1 MRTLILVL
9 IVSAVTLW
17 SSARAAAVESQRG
30 PFRAA
35 LERVE
40 RGAALDPQMR
50 QSFAAHPLLPWLE
63 YAELR
68 HRLERADQA
77 SVARMLATYP
87 DLAFAEPLRRAW
99 LRQLARRRDWPGVLH
114 HFREEAD
121 GNDIVLT
128 CHWLTARLSSGED
141 SAALNAAIAD
151 VWRHG
156 DSRPD
161 ACDPAFDALRSRGA
175 LTAELRWQRIE
186 RAADAGNPTLMRF
199 LARGLGADDKALA
212 EGYAGFIDSPDRRA
226 LAWPRNER
234 SRQIATLGLTRLA
247 RQDPAAGERL
257 LVELAPLQIGAVGEG
272 AVRYQVALWSAAS
285 YLPNAAQR
293 LAAVPQAAYDERL
306 HEWRVREA
314 LARSAW
320 AEALVAIE
328 RMGDAQ
334 RAEARWR
341 YLEARM
347 RDLLGE
353 PSAAAALFAR
363 LAEEPNYHGFLAA
376 DRLGRPYAL
385 CPLEVAADG
394 PLRERVKR
402 DPALLRAI
410 ELRAIDRLGWADLEW
425 RALLGRLDDEGRR
438 HAVAEALAA
447 RWYDRAVFSLAR
459 PEDQRY
465 YTLRFP
471 FAHRSTLRR
480 EARRH
485 GLDEAWVT
493 ALIRAESAWQPHA
506 RSSADARGLM
516 QLLPATGAATARQL
530 GLPWSGPDALYQ
542 PQTNIALGTG
552 YLASMLARHGG
563 QPYLATAAYNAG
575 PAPIGRW
582 LAQRPAHDIDLWVE
596 TIPFRETREYVG
608 RIMAFSVVYDWRLS
622 GKAVPLGARMRGE
635 TVSERRSFACPTP
648 SPGPASP
655 S

>member
-1 MRTLILVL
+1 MAPLLP
-9 IVSAVTLW
+9 
-17 SSARAAAVESQRG
+17 ARAASIESQRG

-50 QSFAAHPLLPWLE
+50 QSFAGHPLLPWLE

-68 HRLERADQA
+68 HRLERADETD
-77 SVARMLATYP
+77 VTRMLSAYP
-87 DLAFAEPLRRAW
+87 QLAFGEPLRRAW
-99 LRQLARRRDWPGVLH
+99 LRQLAKRRDWRGFLRH
-114 HFREEAD
+114 YREDSD
-121 GNDIVLT
+121 GGDIVLK
-128 CHWLTARLSSGED
+128 CHALAARLSAGEN
-141 SAALNAAIAD
+141 SAALNEAIAD

-161 ACDPAFDALRSRGA
+161 ACDPAFEALRSRGG
-175 LTAELRWQRIE
+175 LTAALRWQRIE
-186 RAADAGNPTLMRF
+186 RAADAGNATLMRF
-199 LARGLGADDKALA
+199 VARGLDADGKALA
-212 EGYAGFIDSPDRRA
+212 ESYAGFIENPDRRA
-226 LAWPRNER
+226 LGWPRDER
-234 SRQIATLGLTRLA
+234 SRQIAALGLARLA
-247 RQDPAAGERL
+247 RRDPAAGERL
-257 LVELAPLQIGAVGEG
+257 LAELAPLQLTAAGEA
-272 AVRYQVALWSAAS
+272 AVRYQAALWSAAS

-293 LAAVPQAAYDERL
+293 LASVPPDAYDERL
-306 HEWRVREA
+306 HEWRAREA

-320 AEALVAIE
+320 ADALAAIE
-328 RMGDAQ
+328 KMGATQ

-353 PSAAAALFAR
+353 PSRAAAMFAS
-363 LAEEPNYHGFLAA
+363 LADEPNYHGFLAA

-385 CPLEVAADG
+385 CPLEVAEEG
-394 PLRERVKR
+394 EQRERVR
-402 DPALLRAI
+402 GTPALRRAL
-410 ELRAIDRLGWADLEW
+410 ELRAIDRLAWAELEW
-425 RALLGRLDDEGRR
+425 RVLLDSLDDDGRR

-447 RWYDRAVFSLAR
+447 RWYERAVFSLAR

-465 YTLRFP
+465 YRLRFP
-471 FAHRSTLRR
+471 FAHRTTLRR
-480 EARRH
+480 EVRRH
-485 GLDEAWVT
+485 ALDEAWVT

-516 QLLPATGAATARQL
+516 QLLPGTGAATARQL
-530 GLPWSGPDALYQ
+530 GLAWAGPDALYQ

-596 TIPFRETREYVG
+596 TIPYRETREYVG
-608 RIMAFSVVYDWRLS
+608 RIMAFSVVYDWRLN

-635 TVSERRSFACPTP
+635 KVSERRAFACPTP
-648 SPGPASP
+648 SPSP
-655 S
+655 NVPS